1 MAHYL
6 YTLPFNSDNHQLSDN
21 YFLIIKFDTFKIIY
35 FHLSLQKSYFQKH
48 MICLKTCKKMY
59 THMNKYIHINYID
72 KQKHKNPK
80 E

>member
-1 MAHYL
+1 
-6 YTLPFNSDNHQLSDN
+6 
-21 YFLIIKFDTFKIIY
+21 
-35 FHLSLQKSYFQKH
+35 